1 MVAIKADNRALLA
14 AVSTTFRRLGRL
26 SGFSPDRVL
35 RAEAG
40 VILKTWA
47 GRTKVATLA
56 QADRRTR
63 LRTIRTLGLT
73 RGDERGAVTVNAG
86 FRPAPFGRVWI
97 RVREGAGRGN
107 WILAKGPNFSAP
119 SGPAT
124 FTLVGRQLYNPGN
137 RGDTDRSTSMQWM
150 ENVEAAQRA
159 VEFNLKRAIPRGR
172 GAIGLARQS
181 VLQIADSLGI
191 DLLRVEGGGALS
203 AAGIAKARAA
213 LASSGKAHRNG
224 FGRSGGDQLRPYVDL
239 FNRLPYGTAIG
250 MDRTLLGVLAGR
262 VKFFERSYAKGAFNF
277 QHTATKAYPNLFRFS
292 SSLN

>member
-1 MVAIKADNRALLA
+1 MVSIKADNRAMLSAL
-14 AVSTTFRRLGRL
+14 STTFRRLGSL
-26 SGFSPDRVL
+26 SGFEPAQVL

-47 GRTKVATLA
+47 GRTKVATVP

-73 RGDERGAVTVNAG
+73 RGNERGAVTVNAG

-97 RVREGAGRGN
+97 RVREGAGRKN
-107 WILAKGPNFSAP
+107 WILAKGPNFTAP

-124 FTLVGRQLYNPGN
+124 FTLQGRALYNPKN

-150 ENVEAAQRA
+150 ESVNSAQRA
-159 VEFNLKRAIPRGR
+159 VEYNLKRAIPRGR
-172 GAIGLARQS
+172 RAIGLARQS
-181 VLQIADSLGI
+181 VVQIADSLGI
-191 DLLRVEGGGALS
+191 DLLRVEGGGTLS
-203 AAGIAKARAA
+203 GAGLAKARSA

-224 FGRSGGDQLRPYVDL
+224 FGRSGGGQLQPYIDL
-239 FNRLPYGTAIG
+239 FNHLPYGTAIG

-277 QHTATKAYPNLFRFS
+277 QRTAVRAYPNLFRFS
-292 SSLN
+292 SSLS